1 MSKNKFDQKD
11 KDVFNSADDENRQY
25 PGEGDTAQKKNKS
38 FFMGKI
44 RLSRKNKGVVFIAA
58 IILIGA
64 ICLTAFGFGGKP
76 SSQQDSNFVN
86 HTVGR
91 KDITQTL
98 SGTGTL
104 KPADSY
110 TVTTLLSGEILNAP
124 VEEGDMV
131 DKNTTLFEIDSSD
144 ISINIEQSKL
154 SLTQSKRNYSQKLNA
169 LDDLNVK
176 ASESGTITELLVNE
190 GDKVTSGQTVA
201 QIRNSSTMS
210 LVIPFAANDA
220 VNLSVG
226 QTAVVTLDSTFEQI
240 RGSIVEISAVD
251 ERLDGNMLVRYVTID
266 VQNPGGIYPDQAAT
280 AMVGDIAC
288 NGSGTFKYK
297 SDSAVTADVS
307 GEVSVIYFGEGDN
320 VSKNQ
325 TIIALSSD
333 SLETDAANS
342 GDSLQ
347 SSELSLENQ
356 YKQLEDYTITSPI
369 AGTII
374 EKNYKTGD
382 TMEAGETLCVI
393 FDLSY
398 LTMTLNVDELD
409 IAKVKVG
416 QQVKVTAEALPGEIY
431 AGVVTKVN
439 INGTTSNGTTSY
451 PVEIR
456 IDEKENLLPGMNV
469 QAEIVVASHSNSIVV
484 PVKALSRG
492 NRILVKTNTALQED
506 GVPEGFEYI
515 QVIPGISDD
524 EYIEITDGL
533 KEGDVIAYM
542 EDSVPQATG
551 LTFPQKGGQKLL
563 GGSNGGNIQ

>member
-1 MSKNKFDQKD
+1 MSKNKSDDKG
-11 KDVFNSADDENRQY
+11 KDVFNSAVDENKEY
-25 PGEGDTAQKKNKS
+25 PGESGDAVKKNKA
-38 FFMGKI
+38 FIMRKI
-44 RLSRKNKGVVFIAA
+44 RLSNKKGVIFIAA
-58 IILIGA
+58 IILVGA
-64 ICLTAFGFGGKP
+64 VCLTAFGFGRES
-76 SSQQDSNFVN
+76 SSQEGSSYANYA
-86 HTVGR
+86 VGK

-124 VEEGDMV
+124 VEEGDVV
-131 DKNTTLFEIDSSD
+131 DKNTILFEIDSSD

-154 SLTQSKRNYSQKLNA
+154 SLSQSQRNYSQKLSS
-169 LDDLNVK
+169 LDDLNAK
-176 ASESGTITELLVNE
+176 AGESGTVTELLVDI
-190 GDKVTSGQTVA
+190 GDKVTAGQTVA
-201 QIRNSSTMS
+201 RVRNSTAMS
-210 LVIPFAANDA
+210 LVIPFGTNDA
-220 VNLSVG
+220 VNLTVG

-240 RGSIVEISAVD
+240 NGRVEDISAVD
-251 ERLDGNMLVRYVTID
+251 ERLDGNMLVRYVTIE

-280 AMVGDIAC
+280 AMVGDVAC
-288 NGSGTFKYK
+288 NGSGTFAYK
-297 SDSAVTADVS
+297 SESTVTAGVS
-307 GEVSVIYFGEGDN
+307 GEVKAIYYEEGDS

-325 TIIALSSD
+325 TILALSSD
-333 SLETDAANS
+333 SLETDVANS

-356 YKQLEDYTITSPI
+356 YRQLEDYTITSPI

-416 QQVKVTAEALPGEIY
+416 QQVKVTAEALPGETY
-431 AGVVTKVN
+431 EGVVTKVN

-484 PVKALSRG
+484 PVDALSRG
-492 NRILVKTNTALQED
+492 NRILVKTNAASQEE
-506 GVPEGFEYI
+506 GVPAGFEYR
-515 QVIPGISDD
+515 QVTTGISDD

-542 EDSVPQATG
+542 EDSVPETTG
-551 LTFPQKGGQKLL
+551 FAFPQRGGQETPA
-563 GGSNGGNIQ
+563 GPGGGNLQ